1 VMRTSLFL
9 AATAVAAAGA
19 IVTPQTAVAA
29 STAPIS
35 SIYSAAQNTCLDTS
49 TTDPSHYFLDTYG
62 HPCNGSTAQAFAF
75 HAMSTGPAG
84 TYEVT
89 SQATGQCVV
98 PYRSALRQAACSGA
112 VPPDSVNDEWTLQPV
127 GTTGN
132 QYRFVLTYT
141 LGNPTPACIQ
151 VNPQPNGYPGPLF
164 NLAYCSSSTAQ
175 ILTLSTTP

>member
-1 VMRTSLFL
+1 MRTSLFM
-9 AATAVAAAGA
+9 AATAVAAAGT

-75 HAMSTGPAG
+75 HAISTAPAG
-84 TYEVT
+84 TYEIT

-98 PYRSALRQAACSGA
+98 PYRSALRQTACSAA